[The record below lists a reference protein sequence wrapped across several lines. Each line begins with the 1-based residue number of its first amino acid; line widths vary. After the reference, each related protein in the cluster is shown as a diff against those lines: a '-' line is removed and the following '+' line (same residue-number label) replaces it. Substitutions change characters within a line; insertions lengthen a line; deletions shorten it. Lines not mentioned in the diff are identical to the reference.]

1 MHVPV
6 LAEASRPRAPTSVA
20 WIPPPTRA
28 GRRHP
33 GTHTWMASFSVEH
46 TFDIVNVSRMIVCP
60 RLLLSSILCADKIT
74 ARYNSLLSMHKLAFP
89 APAPPALGSA
99 AEPAAR
105 ARACAVCREPLHGG
119 RALRCAQCACGP
131 FHPGC
136 ALPISGSQ
144 PRCPRC
150 AQLVAA
156 RGAGGASARVARP
169 RERVDLTG
177 VHGAGGV
184 GAGAA
189 GGGGGR
195 GGGGA
200 RSRCGHGKQRGK
212 CRECRELRADGSLEQ
227 ERQHDDTVE
236 QAEQAGEA
244 GGEERERRLTV
255 SRCAATHHL
264 EAGCSSSTNRV

>member
-28 GRRHP
+28 GRRHR

-74 ARYNSLLSMHKLAFP
+74 ARYNSLLPMHKLAFP

-144 PRCPRC
+144 PWAFPK
-150 AQLVAA
+150 LF
-156 RGAGGASARVARP
+156 
-169 RERVDLTG
+169 
-177 VHGAGGV
+177 
-184 GAGAA
+184 
-189 GGGGGR
+189 
-195 GGGGA
+195 
-200 RSRCGHGKQRGK
+200 
-212 CRECRELRADGSLEQ
+212 RELFP
-227 ERQHDDTVE
+227 
-236 QAEQAGEA
+236 EQAGIVA
-244 GGEERERRLTV
+244 FPLFPVPIPRSHINL
-255 SRCAATHHL
+255 
-264 EAGCSSSTNRV
+264 

>member
-1 MHVPV
+1 MFQS
-6 LAEASRPRAPTSVA
+6 SRKPPGPERQRLEHGSHCRHARA
-20 WIPPPTRA
+20 A
-28 GRRHP
+28 G
-33 GTHTWMASFSVEH
+33 TYTWMASFSVEH

-74 ARYNSLLSMHKLAFP
+74 ARYNSVLSMHKLAFP

-99 AEPAAR
+99 AEPSAR

-156 RGAGGASARVARP
+156 RGAGAAAARVVGP

-200 RSRCGHGKQRGK
+200 RGRCGHGKQRGK
-212 CRECRELRADGSLEQ
+212 CRECRELRADGSLAVWAP
-227 ERQHDDTVE
+227 H
-236 QAEQAGEA
+236 AIAGQGTCQSFCQICQRFA
-244 GGEERERRLTV
+244 
-255 SRCAATHHL
+255 
-264 EAGCSSSTNRV
+264 N